1 VLKTSYFAGRSDKG
15 ESGLK
20 KYVFWSVLNQH
31 TNIALTENLSK
42 YAQGD
47 TFWQAMHIL
56 SETLR
61 EWMPS
66 ENVEETDINSRL
78 KMYNETGIN
87 KVELFVDKEGN
98 RYAVRCSNS
107 RSFVDADSEQDALM
121 KYIAARSKTAVVNT
135 GEPPGA

>member
-1 VLKTSYFAGRSDKG
+1 M
-15 ESGLK
+15 K
-20 KYVFWSVLNQH
+20 KYVFWSLLKEH

-47 TFWQAMHIL
+47 TFWQAMLNL

-61 EWMPS
+61 EWLPS
-66 ENVEETDINSRL
+66 GHVEETDINLRL

-98 RYAVRCSNS
+98 RYAVRCTNS
-107 RSFVDADSEQDALM
+107 RSFVEADSEQDALL
-121 KYIAARSKTAVVNT
+121 KYIAARAKTSVVNT
-135 GEPPGA
+135 GESPG

>member
-1 VLKTSYFAGRSDKG
+1 
-15 ESGLK
+15 LK

>member
-1 VLKTSYFAGRSDKG
+1 MQ
-15 ESGLK
+15 
-20 KYVFWSVLNQH
+20 KYVFWSVLKEH

-47 TFWQAMHIL
+47 TFWQAMLNL

-61 EWMPS
+61 EWLPS
-66 ENVEETDINSRL
+66 SPVDETDINVRL

-98 RYAVRCSNS
+98 RYAVRCTNS
-107 RSFVDADSEQDALM
+107 RSFVEADSEQDALI
-121 KYIAARSKTAVVNT
+121 KYIAARAKTSVVNT
-135 GEPPGA
+135 GEPQG

>member
-1 VLKTSYFAGRSDKG
+1 M
-15 ESGLK
+15 
-20 KYVFWSVLNQH
+20 FWSVLKEH

-47 TFWQAMHIL
+47 TFWQAMLNL

-61 EWMPS
+61 EWLPS
-66 ENVEETDINSRL
+66 SPVDETDINVRL

-98 RYAVRCSNS
+98 RYAVRCTNS
-107 RSFVDADSEQDALM
+107 RSFVEADSEQDALI
-121 KYIAARSKTAVVNT
+121 KYIAARAKTSVVNT
-135 GEPPGA
+135 GEPPG